1 MPNLVFNEEYWD
13 VTKEPSP
20 FSYEPKL
27 YSRIGI
33 LEQITALNFL
43 KTVRVERDLKSHYHT
58 KL

>member
-1 MPNLVFNEEYWD
+1 MKSIGMRLKNLVH
-13 VTKEPSP
+13 